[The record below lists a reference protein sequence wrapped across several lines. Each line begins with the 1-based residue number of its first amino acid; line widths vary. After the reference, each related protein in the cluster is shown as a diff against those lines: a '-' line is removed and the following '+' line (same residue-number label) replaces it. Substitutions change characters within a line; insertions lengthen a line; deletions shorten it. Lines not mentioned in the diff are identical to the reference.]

1 MERKRQDDAATT
13 PPCYMGALPPTRPST
28 SEKASISPILEA
40 VDRYKRGQFVPGGRL
55 LKFHISE
62 LEYQE
67 LEEKLSE
74 DLFFKAKISRDYF
87 PSLRLFVLRIPSDI
101 HERFLV
107 RLHDEIRHQ
116 LRNLEGPSSSFA
128 QEIEFIAST
137 TFNPT
142 RKGLGVHDPD
152 GSFRHRSQ
160 RFPGVVTEVAYSQDH
175 KKLPHLAD
183 EYILGSNLR
192 VRALLGFDIQYK
204 RKQALVSVWRP
215 HAVQRDDREV
225 WATAAETQVFRDDNG
240 EPNLD
245 PHAGLRVS
253 LRDFASVE
261 FCKKFENLEGSIF
274 ISCATLC
281 TFLNEAEAK
290 IDDESES
297 EPDLEL
303 EFHASS
309 SEEELNTD
317 DERDMVRA
325 EKHAEEKTDRA
336 DPSFK

>member
-1 MERKRQDDAATT
+1 MEGERQDDAATT

-28 SEKASISPILEA
+28 GEKASINPILEA

-87 PSLRLFVLRIPSDI
+87 PSLRLFVLRMPSDI

-107 RLHDEIRHQ
+107 RLHDETRHQ

-137 TFNPT
+137 HLQSHKK
-142 RKGLGVHDPD
+142 RVW
-152 GSFRHRSQ
+152 
-160 RFPGVVTEVAYSQDH
+160 VTEVAYSQDN

-192 VRALLGFDIQYK
+192 VRALLGFDIQYQ
-204 RKQALVSVWRP
+204 RKKALVSVWRP
-215 HAVQRDDREV
+215 HAVQGDDREV

-245 PHAGLRVS
+245 THAGLRVS

-261 FCKKFENLEGSIF
+261 FCKKFENLKGSIF

-303 EFHASS
+303 EVHASS

-325 EKHAEEKTDRA
+325 EKHAEENAGRA